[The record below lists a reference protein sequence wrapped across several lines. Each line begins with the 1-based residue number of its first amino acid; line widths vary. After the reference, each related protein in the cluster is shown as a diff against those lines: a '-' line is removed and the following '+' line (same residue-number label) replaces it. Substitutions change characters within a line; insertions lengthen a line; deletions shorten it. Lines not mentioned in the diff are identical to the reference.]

1 MIPQSRTIVQSSGD
15 ARAGLFGLGLMIVGL
30 LALGMAGC
38 GMTTTATTSDANG
51 PQQST
56 QAPTH
61 SGMQAPTQ
69 PPIGTQ
75 VHSAGTT
82 TPYPQGGL
90 GTRPCPGIIAGVND
104 AGTPNVVLTPQNA
117 HQSASA
123 TVGDLVQ
130 VRLPATMHWSLQS
143 TPAGLV
149 VVQAGVQDPSLN
161 MCAWTFRA
169 VVPATATLNFTATAI
184 CERAVP
190 CAQLALA
197 MTFDVVIK

>member
-1 MIPQSRTIVQSSGD
+1 
-15 ARAGLFGLGLMIVGL
+15 
-30 LALGMAGC
+30 
-38 GMTTTATTSDANG
+38 
-51 PQQST
+51 
-56 QAPTH
+56 
-61 SGMQAPTQ
+61 
-69 PPIGTQ
+69 
-75 VHSAGTT
+75 
-82 TPYPQGGL
+82 
-90 GTRPCPGIIAGVND
+90 VND
-104 AGTPNVVLTPQNA
+104 AGTPNVVLTPLNA

-149 VVQAGVQDPSLN
+149 VVQAGIQDPSLN

-169 VVPATATLNFTATAI
+169 VSATTTTITFTASAI